1 MFICLMFIII
11 MLGAGYGY
19 LIFNGVW
26 PFDSMELTETGLF
39 GDSWGAFTSIFSAL
53 GFCGVL
59 WSIKLQRDAT
69 KQIELD
75 AKKRELSEK
84 LRDFENSFFN
94 MLNILQTI
102 IKDMRV
108 GGDDKKI
115 KKEGRQVFTHYYYR
129 FKNTTIKKYDIN
141 PVAYLDRQ
149 AFSLSKEK
157 KILSNSFEIFF
168 RGRSGNF
175 SHYFRYVYNMFK
187 FIDCADIDDKD
198 KEKYSKILRAQISNY
213 ELMILF
219 YNCNGPYGKK
229 FESYINKYALFDN
242 LPIDK
247 LISDVHVAFFD
258 IESWGANDEA
268 LTKIQEIQN
277 KQLN

>member
-1 MFICLMFIII
+1 MFIIV
-11 MLGAGYGY
+11 MLGASYGY
-19 LIFNGVW
+19 VILNGIW
-26 PFDSMELTETGLF
+26 PFDSMELTQTGLF

-59 WSIKLQRDAT
+59 WTIKLQRDAT
-69 KQIELD
+69 RQIELD
-75 AKKRELSEK
+75 AKKRENSEK

-115 KKEGRQVFTHYYYR
+115 KKEGRQVFTHYYSR
-129 FKNTTIKKYDIN
+129 FKNETLKKYKMDLI
-141 PVAYLDRQ
+141 AYLDNLT
-149 AFSLSKEK
+149 FSLEKEK
-157 KILSNSFEIFF
+157 STLSKSFEFYF

-187 FIDCADIDDKD
+187 FIDCADIDDED
-198 KEKYSKILRAQISNY
+198 KKKYAKILRSQISNY
-213 ELMILF
+213 ELLILF
-219 YNCNGPYGKK
+219 YNGNGPHGEK
-229 FESYINKYALFDN
+229 FKHYINEYSLFDN

-247 LISDVHVAFFD
+247 LISDVHVAFFEV
-258 IESWGANDEA
+258 ESWGENEDA
-268 LTKIQEIQN
+268 LKKLREIEN
-277 KQLN
+277 KKLI

>member
-1 MFICLMFIII
+1 MFIFLMFIIV
-11 MLGAGYGY
+11 MLGASYGY
-19 LIFNGVW
+19 VILNGIW
-26 PFDSMELTETGLF
+26 PFDSMELTQTGLF

-59 WSIKLQRDAT
+59 WTIKLQRDAT
-69 KQIELD
+69 RQIELD
-75 AKKRELSEK
+75 AKKRENSEK

-115 KKEGRQVFTHYYYR
+115 KKEGRQVFTHYYSR
-129 FKNTTIKKYDIN
+129 FKNETLKKYKMDLI
-141 PVAYLDRQ
+141 AYLDNLT
-149 AFSLSKEK
+149 FSLEKEK
-157 KILSNSFEIFF
+157 STLSKSFEFYF

-187 FIDCADIDDKD
+187 FIDCADIDDED
-198 KEKYSKILRAQISNY
+198 KKKYAKILRSQISNY
-213 ELMILF
+213 ELLILF
-219 YNCNGPYGKK
+219 YNGNGPHGEK
-229 FESYINKYALFDN
+229 FKHYINEYSLFDN

-247 LISDVHVAFFD
+247 LISDVHVAFFEV
-258 IESWGANDEA
+258 ESWGENEDA
-268 LTKIQEIQN
+268 LKKLREIEN
-277 KQLN
+277 KKLI